1 VCQETPIELSSGH
14 KIIFTKNAKSNNNH
28 TKLIMTANDDTHW
41 KYIDLLNENI
51 RILLTILLGIVLGY
65 YKVFEATTFVPQ
77 AVKFVFHVAL
87 PMLVIQGL
95 GIGTDFYSDS
105 FLWSYIGIFLIIRAI
120 ALVASICFVL
130 YKRRTGTHGIGMVAV
145 YWLNLTW
152 ISTVI
157 LGIPIASA
165 VFNNR
170 NKGSFYGLVS
180 KRTEI
185 SRFLFIDETN

>member
-1 VCQETPIELSSGH
+1 
-14 KIIFTKNAKSNNNH
+14 
-28 TKLIMTANDDTHW
+28 MTANDDTHW

-130 YKRRTGTHGIGMVAV
+130 YKRRTGTDGIGMVAV